1 MIIKNNVIPQN
12 WELLKLSKVGEVIGG
27 GTPDTKNEDYWGGD
41 ISWVTPTEITHLN
54 GKYILSTLRRIT
66 RLGLEKSSARLIP
79 SNSLLLTSRAS
90 IGYCAINKTEICTNQ
105 GFQNIV
111 PNKWIKVDFLYY
123 MMQSHLAQR
132 QLARSAYGS
141 TFREVPNKDMKK
153 IKILVPSIPEQQ
165 KITSYL
171 SKLDDII
178 NLTRKI
184 IDQLQALKK
193 GLMQCLFSEGIG
205 HTEFKE
211 MRLGRIPKE
220 WEILKIRNVV
230 NKKDGLKRG
239 PWGGSV
245 KKEYFVPSGYKV
257 YEQKCIIKNNFTL
270 GHYYIDEKKFQELK
284 QFEIKSGDLLMTAAG
299 TLGRFSI
306 VPLGIEPGIFNQAI
320 IRIRINEDVM
330 KKLFF
335 KYLFESDYLLK
346 IIRRFTF
353 GSAIQNFASINILS
367 SIPMPVPSLSEQQ
380 KIIDILTSCDS
391 KIKSEVLYKERLKKT
406 KKGLMQDLLTGKKRV
421 KIN

>member
-1 MIIKNNVIPQN
+1 MIIKNFVIPQN
-12 WELLKLSKVGEVIGG
+12 WELLKLSEVGEVIGG
-27 GTPDTKNEDYWGGD
+27 GTPDTKNEDYWEGD

-54 GKYILSTLRRIT
+54 GKHILSTLRRIT

-111 PNKWIKVDFLYY
+111 PNEWIKVDFLYY
-123 MMQSHLAQR
+123 MIQSHLAQR

-141 TFREVPNKDMKK
+141 TFKEVPNKDMKK

-178 NLTRKI
+178 NLTQKI

-193 GLMQCLFSEGIG
+193 GLMQRLFTEGIG

-211 MRLGRIPKE
+211 TRLGKIPKE
-220 WEILKIRNVV
+220 WEIKKLGDIINIYDSERIPLSQAERNERKG
-230 NKKDGLKRG
+230 NYPYCGATG
-239 PWGGSV
+239 
-245 KKEYFVPSGYKV
+245 
-257 YEQKCIIKNNFTL
+257 IID
-270 GHYYIDEKKFQELK
+270 YIDDYLFDGEYVLLAEDGGPFGKFENSAYLMNGKFWVNNHAHIIQAIHGKTTNLYLLYVLNYLSLLPYIVGSTRQK
-284 QFEIKSGDLLMTAAG
+284 LNQGDL
-299 TLGRFSI
+299 
-306 VPLGIEPGIFNQAI
+306 
-320 IRIRINEDVM
+320 
-330 KKLFF
+330 KKI
-335 KYLFESDYLLK
+335 K
-346 IIRRFTF
+346 I
-353 GSAIQNFASINILS
+353 
-367 SIPMPVPSLSEQQ
+367 PVPSLAEQEFIA
-380 KIIDILTSCDS
+380 KILSDLDNKTENENILKKILK
-391 KIKSEVLYKERLKKT
+391 KIKR
-406 KKGLMQDLLTGKKRV
+406 GLMQNLLTGKKRV